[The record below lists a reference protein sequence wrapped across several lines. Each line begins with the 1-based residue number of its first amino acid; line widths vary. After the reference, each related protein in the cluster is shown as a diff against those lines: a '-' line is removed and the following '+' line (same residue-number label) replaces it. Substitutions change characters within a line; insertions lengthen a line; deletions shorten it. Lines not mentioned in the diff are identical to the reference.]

1 MTTITH
7 RKEKKLIQKELTQF
21 DSHLEKHFE
30 QVEEE
35 IFNHQERE
43 STLKDG
49 KLDLENHSIF
59 GAIFQELKNR
69 NKKKK

>member
-7 RKEKKLIQKELTQF
+7 RKEKKLIQKELAHF
-21 DSHLEKHFE
+21 DEHLKKHFE
-30 QVEEE
+30 QAEDE
-35 IFNHQERE
+35 IFDRQERE

-59 GAIFQELKNR
+59 GAIFQELRNR
-69 NKKKK
+69 NKDKK

>member
-21 DSHLEKHFE
+21 DEHLKEHFE
-30 QVEEE
+30 QIEDE
-35 IFNHQERE
+35 IFNRQERE

-59 GAIFQELKNR
+59 NAIFQELKKR
-69 NKKKK
+69 NKSKR